1 MYLLERRVKKLK
13 IFDIFS
19 FQSQQYLARSPQIV
33 VSTTRLETML
43 GDVAVAVHPADPR
56 YTKFHAR
63 KLAHPFIAGRE
74 LKIVCD
80 AEV

>member
-1 MYLLERRVKKLK
+1 
-13 IFDIFS
+13 
-19 FQSQQYLARSPQIV
+19 
-33 VSTTRLETML
+33 ML

-56 YTKFHAR
+56 YTKFHSR